1 MSKKTVI
8 TTIAIGNSFDI
19 PYAKYTLPSFKNYAE
34 KTNSDF
40 FVLDEDHVGLEP
52 TYNKFKIYEWF
63 CNSDYDK
70 MLYLD
75 LDIKITAN
83 SPNIFDKFNEAALV
97 IDRENRIFENYE
109 ESLTDLKF
117 PLLVAIKD
125 WTKTT
130 FNEEYKSTLA
140 FNAGVVG
147 LSKESAKKL
156 VKIYND
162 HTNGDMVS
170 YTKKYMPRK
179 DYDQSYLN
187 YFLSK
192 SDINIT
198 VLDSRFNATARWYD
212 QNKIPDMMKSWENG
226 NKPVHPLTHYFIH
239 YKNEKD
245 MIGTSWDIFN

>member
-1 MSKKTVI
+1 MNKKTVI
-8 TTIAIGNSFDI
+8 TTIAIGDASNI
-19 PYAKYTLPSFKNYAE
+19 PYSKYTIPSFQKYAE

-40 FVLDEDHVGLEP
+40 FVVDEDYVGLEP

-63 CNSDYDK
+63 CNSEYDK

-75 LDIKITAN
+75 LDIKVTN
-83 SPNIFDKFNEAALV
+83 RSPNIFDKFSEAALV

-109 ESLTDLKF
+109 QSMTDLNF
-117 PLLVAIKD
+117 PLLNAIKD
-125 WTKTT
+125 WTLTT

-147 LSKESAKKL
+147 LSKDSAKKL
-156 VKIYND
+156 LKVYNE

-170 YTKKYMPRK
+170 YTKKYAPRK

-192 SDINIT
+192 TDINIE

-212 QNKIPDMMKSWENG
+212 SDKIPDMMKKWENG
-226 NKPVHPLTHYFIH
+226 NSPVDPSTHFFIH
-239 YKNEKD
+239 YKNEKHL
-245 MIGTSWDIFN
+245 IGTEWDIFV